1 MLMIFDSND
10 LTTASFVMWRIDA
23 RYSENSPIVFSELEV
38 SAPVKNAMIR
48 RLKARGYEIT
58 VKEIT
63 RGNTVNETLFA
74 VPPLKNDEIERLCQQ
89 IAAQYFVSKDSASKM
104 YTDFCNEKNLP
115 YWAAIAIKERISFLI
130 REQSLVIQP

>member
-38 SAPVKNAMIR
+38 SAPVKNAI
-48 RLKARGYEIT
+48 GYEIT

-63 RGNTVNETLFA
+63 RGDTVNETFFA
-74 VPPLKNDEIERLCQQ
+74 VPPLKNDETERLCQQ

>member
-63 RGNTVNETLFA
+63 RGNTVNETLF
-74 VPPLKNDEIERLCQQ
+74 CC
-89 IAAQYFVSKDSASKM
+89 SS
-104 YTDFCNEKNLP
+104 
-115 YWAAIAIKERISFLI
+115 IKK
-130 REQSLVIQP
+130 